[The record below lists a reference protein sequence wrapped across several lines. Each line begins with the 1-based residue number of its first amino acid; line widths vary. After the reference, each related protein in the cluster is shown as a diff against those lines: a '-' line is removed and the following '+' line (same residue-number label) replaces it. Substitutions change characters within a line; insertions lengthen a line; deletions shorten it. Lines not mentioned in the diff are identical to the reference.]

1 MAEVMDSRRYKEKLD
16 KLQQLAATLA
26 KVERMFAVTTEPLG
40 WTR

>member
-16 KLQQLAATLA
+16 NLQQVAATQA
-26 KVERMFAVTTEPLG
+26 KVARMFVVTTEPLG